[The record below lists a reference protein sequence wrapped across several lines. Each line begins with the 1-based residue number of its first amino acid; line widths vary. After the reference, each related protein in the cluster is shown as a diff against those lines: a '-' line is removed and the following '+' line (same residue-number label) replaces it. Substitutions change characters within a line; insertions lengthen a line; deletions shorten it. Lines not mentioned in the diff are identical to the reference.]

1 LNWRSKYFWFLT
13 ITVVLY
19 GLFEYYRPKPLD
31 WTPTYSNKDK
41 IPFGTKALF
50 EMMPDV
56 FNNERVESLRLPI
69 YNHLSNKKTLPKSN
83 YVFVCQAFEIDRN
96 DRLQLLNYVS
106 RGNNAF
112 ISAYDFSDTLLSTLG
127 VKATLKA
134 PTLRDTA
141 LVMNFVNP
149 TLKKTAGYVF
159 SQDDGRNYFLV
170 KKADNVTVLAKNA
183 RNEPIFL
190 KVKYGQ
196 GYFYLH
202 NLPLSLTNYYVLDPK
217 TTDFAF
223 KSLSYLPVLPV
234 YWDEYLKQG
243 RFGDDE
249 QSIFRYIMTQPPLKW
264 AYYLILLGLLLYAIF
279 AGKRTQRIIPVMEIP
294 QNTSLEFIQTIG
306 KVYFQKGNHAN
317 IADKKIQHLL
327 LYIRERFGLRTN
339 NLNEDFKETLTK
351 KTGIARMDIDI
362 LFSEIAHAERSG
374 HLSEYALLSLN
385 RRIEDFYQRVK

>member
-1 LNWRSKYFWFLT
+1 MNWRSKYFWFLT

-41 IPFGTKALF
+41 IPFGTKALY
-50 EMMPDV
+50 ELLADV
-56 FNNERVESLRLPI
+56 FDKREIESLRLPI
-69 YNHLSNKKTLPKSN
+69 YNHLSNNKILPKSN
-83 YVFVCQAFEIDRN
+83 YVFVCQAFEIDKN
-96 DRLQLLNYVS
+96 DRIQLLKYVS
-106 RGNNAF
+106 HGNNVF
-112 ISAYDFSDTLLSTLG
+112 ISAYDFSDSLLSTLG

-141 LVMNFVNP
+141 LVVNFVNSNF
-149 TLKKTAGYVF
+149 KKPAGYVF

-339 NLNEDFKETLTK
+339 ELNEDFKETLTQ
-351 KTGIARMDIDI
+351 KTGLARMDIDL